1 MQVKQGLPGGITE
14 AMTVHFIAAGQLY
27 SYFSFLLSVAPPQ
40 PAPPQPAQTQK
51 RAQVGET
58 AQEISQNGVSQ
69 LRELAMASVCVC
81 FSVHVRHHP
90 YRMRMSC

>member
-1 MQVKQGLPGGITE
+1 MQVKQGPPGGITE

-27 SYFSFLLSVAPPQ
+27 SYFSFV
-40 PAPPQPAQTQK
+40 APPQPAQTQK
-51 RAQVGET
+51 RAQVGES

-81 FSVHVRHHP
+81 FSVHVRYHP
-90 YRMRMSC
+90 YRMRMSY